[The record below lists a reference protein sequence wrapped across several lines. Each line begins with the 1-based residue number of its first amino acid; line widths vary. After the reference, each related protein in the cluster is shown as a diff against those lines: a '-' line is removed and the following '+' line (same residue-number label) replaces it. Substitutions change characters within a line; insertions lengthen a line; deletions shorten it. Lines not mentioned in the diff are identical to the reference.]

1 MARLPYLDK
10 SDLLPE
16 HQDLLARN
24 INLYRL
30 LAHSPRAARSL
41 NTLARFIRDGSRL
54 DPRLRELAILQVGYV
69 TRSAYEYSHH
79 VRIGREFGVSDDDIR
94 AIADESAGRATAL
107 DPLAKAVLRAA
118 REMTRD
124 LEISDEAF
132 GVLHQGLDDERLTDL
147 VMTIAYYNGLVRLL
161 AAMQIDVEDEY
172 LPYLREFP
180 LPDGP

>member
-54 DPRLRELAILQVGYV
+54 DPRLRQMAILQVGYA

-79 VRIGREFGVSDDDIR
+79 IRISREFGVSDDDIR
-94 AIADESAGRATAL
+94 AIAEDTAGRATAL

-124 LEISDEAF
+124 LEISDETF
-132 GVLHQGLDDERLTDL
+132 EILRQGLGDERLTDL
-147 VMTIAYYNGLVRLL
+147 VLTIAFYNGLVRLL
-161 AAMQIDVEDEY
+161 AAMQVDVEDEY
-172 LPYLREFP
+172 LPYLKEFP
-180 LPDGP
+180 LPNG